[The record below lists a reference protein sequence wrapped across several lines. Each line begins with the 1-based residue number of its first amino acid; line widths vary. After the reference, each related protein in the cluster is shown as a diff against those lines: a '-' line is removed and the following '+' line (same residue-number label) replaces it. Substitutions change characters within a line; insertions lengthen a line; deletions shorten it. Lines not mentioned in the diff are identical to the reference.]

1 MCPAQV
7 ASLPATTTC
16 LVLVNAEAVPTS
28 CTHACVFEEITAFTL
43 HRMLAYRNGK
53 AAGAVQAGAAWNGT
67 HLLCLTHCLHM
78 PIRVHALAL
87 IS

>member
-1 MCPAQV
+1 MAWPGV
-7 ASLPATTTC
+7 ACGVSLHAH
-16 LVLVNAEAVPTS
+16 ARDS

>member
-1 MCPAQV
+1 M
-7 ASLPATTTC
+7 L
-16 LVLVNAEAVPTS
+16 LNAEAVPTS